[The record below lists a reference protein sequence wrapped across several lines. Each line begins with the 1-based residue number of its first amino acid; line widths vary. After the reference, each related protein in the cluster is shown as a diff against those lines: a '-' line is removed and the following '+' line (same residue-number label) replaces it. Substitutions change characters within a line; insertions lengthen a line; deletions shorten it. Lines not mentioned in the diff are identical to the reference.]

1 MARRQWF
8 AADAGRLVSRL
19 RHNDWGSIP
28 LDSFPFADRL
38 AIAEEID
45 TRWQDLLQPM
55 QSQRADCWGIETMML
70 LRETLIKYHRKP

>member
-1 MARRQWF
+1 MI
-8 AADAGRLVSRL
+8 DEGHCGRFVAEVCVVA
-19 RHNDWGSIP
+19 DWGSIP